1 MQNKNTKLY
10 NFNSSHRVRFVVALI
25 VNIVYVLGAGED
37 AHSAGLIR
45 INDGKNVYEGKVVA
59 LSRSNCSLMDRQG
72 QLVHLNV
79 GTLKSLDKVSSH
91 FQPLSTSAFRQALRE
106 EFPSSYEVV
115 GTSRYLV
122 CAPNRNAGKF
132 AKLFESIYRDVEQ
145 FYRVRGFKVTAPE
158 VPLVAVVFGSQR
170 EFAEYCVRDGI
181 TPSQTLTG
189 YYSLKT
195 NRVALF
201 DDPSLIITSERDS
214 DLELQQVSE
223 ASIVASNGIATET
236 ASTIIHETTH
246 QVGYN
251 IGIHSRLGN
260 TPTWVVEGLAT
271 VLEPSGMRTTKG
283 RQLISERINHERAAW
298 FEQRHR
304 PGRRAGNF
312 ALLVASDEYFQKT
325 TLDSYSESWAFTFFL
340 MENASRRQ
348 DFVAYL
354 QQIGQRDP
362 MQPYSAKDRLADFQS
377 AFGDISRLEVEF
389 IRFMDRM

>member
-1 MQNKNTKLY
+1 MQNQNTDRCYLRKLRQI
-10 NFNSSHRVRFVVALI
+10 HTVAVLIAGAALVVT
-25 VNIVYVLGAGED
+25 GQS

-45 INDGKNVYEGKVVA
+45 VSDGQQVYEGKVVA

-72 QLVHLNV
+72 QLVHLDVNA
-79 GTLKSLDKVSSH
+79 LKSLDKVSSH
-91 FQPLSTSAFRQALRE
+91 YQPLSTSAFRQELRH
-106 EFPSSYEVV
+106 EFSSQYEVV
-115 GTSRYLV
+115 GTARYLV
-122 CAPNRNAGKF
+122 CAANGSATKF

-145 FYRVRGFKVTAPE
+145 FYRVRGFKVNAPE
-158 VPLVAVVFGSQR
+158 FPLVAVVFGSQR

-181 TPSQTLTG
+181 TPSQTLMG

-201 DDPSLIITSERDS
+201 DDPSLVITSQH
-214 DLELQQVSE
+214 ELGATAIGMRPAAVL
-223 ASIVASNGIATET
+223 ASNGMAAET
-236 ASTIIHETTH
+236 ANTIIHETTH

-251 IGIHSRLGN
+251 IGIHSRLGK
-260 TPTWVVEGLAT
+260 TPTWIVEGLAT

-283 RQLISERINHERAAW
+283 RQLISDRINNERAVW

-304 PGRRAGNF
+304 PARRAGNF
-312 ALLVASDEYFQKT
+312 AMLVASDEYFHQN
-325 TLDSYSESWAFTFFL
+325 TLDSYSESWAFAFFL

-362 MQPYSAKDRLADFQS
+362 MQPYSAKERLADFQS